1 MTSWR
6 HSHIMKN
13 KKGLRKSIE
22 QIAFA
27 VIPVKTG
34 IQKSLV
40 IKDSGFPIK
49 TSGMSNNNFYK
60 RDKAYNNT
68 DSQRGIALIMVLWV
82 LTILMVLVLSFT
94 YMTRTETD
102 AAISFRDG
110 VAGKFLA
117 EAGIQR
123 GVIEIFYKNNAPQ
136 TEENKVWRKDGTP
149 YRVQTDNG
157 SFLVSITDES
167 GKVDINKAPEVIL
180 RGLFKGLGIE
190 EKNADIIVDS
200 ILDWKDAD
208 DLHRLHGAENDYYMS
223 LPNPYKAKN
232 AGFDTLEELIMVRGI
247 TPEILYGDGGK
258 RGVIDL
264 LTLHSK
270 TGKINLN
277 TAPREV
283 LLAIPGMTSETA
295 DAIILERESGVISG
309 YASPYVSSSE
319 AGVFTIDALGYKGT
333 EETGYGIR
341 ATVNIDVPNNKYS
354 YLYYKSPAGV
364 KHASS
369 QSQQNL

>member
-1 MTSWR
+1 M
-6 HSHIMKN
+6 MKS
-13 KKGLRKSIE
+13 KS
-22 QIAFA
+22 
-27 VIPVKTG
+27 
-34 IQKSLV
+34 
-40 IKDSGFPIK
+40 
-49 TSGMSNNNFYK
+49 
-60 RDKAYNNT
+60 YNNL

-123 GVIEIFYKNNAPQ
+123 AVIEIFYRNDTPQ
-136 TEENKVWRKDGTP
+136 TEESKVWRKDGTP
-149 YRVQTDNG
+149 YRVDTDNG
-157 SFLVSITDES
+157 GCLVSITDES
-167 GKVDINKAPEVIL
+167 GKVDINRASEVIL
-180 RGLFKGLGIE
+180 RGLFRGLGLE
-190 EKNADIIVDS
+190 DEDADIAVDS

-208 DLHRLHGAENDYYMS
+208 DLHRLHGAESDYYMS

-232 AGFDTLEELIMVRGI
+232 AGFETLEELIMIRGI
-247 TPEILYGDGGK
+247 TPEILYGEVGK

-264 LTLHSK
+264 LTLYSN

-283 LLAIPGMTSETA
+283 LLAIPGITSETA
-295 DAIILERESGVISG
+295 DAIMLKRESGEKINIPEILGQNYSL
-309 YASPYVSSSE
+309 ADPYVNASLSDS
-319 AGVFTIDALGYKGT
+319 GIFTIDALGYKNA

-341 ATVNIDVPNNKYS
+341 AMVKIEGNGYR

-364 KHASS
+364 KIASS
-369 QSQQNL
+369 QSASEETE